1 MKLNREI
8 WNRALTLERE
18 FIRRGEEVSRIKL
31 QESLQIPQA
40 EAQHIIF
47 ALDNKDII
55 KSTPDTFQADD
66 KKLIVFSDVH
76 IPFQDDLAIQTMLE
90 FAEEYRPDIIVI
102 LGDLID
108 FYQISTFVKNP
119 AKKSV
124 KIEIDETRKFLTEL
138 RRMFPDA
145 RIIFKTGNHE
155 DRLEKY
161 IFQNAK
167 QIADLVSD
175 LLPIQLNLSALNIE
189 YMTEPFSIGKLWFL
203 HGHEKPG
210 GAYNP
215 EYITNV
221 MWNYIYDHFIVG
233 HFHRKQ
239 QKTFKNIS
247 GDTFWT
253 GALGY
258 LAGAMDYAILNKW
271 TQGFCT
277 VQYSSNGHFR
287 AENREIAN
295 GEIF

>member
-1 MKLNREI
+1 M
-8 WNRALTLERE
+8 LERE
-18 FIRRGEEVSRIKL
+18 FIRRGEEISRGKI
-31 QESLQIPQA
+31 QDSFQISQA

-55 KSTPDTFQADD
+55 KSNPDVFQADD
-66 KKLIVFSDVH
+66 KKLLIFSDVH
-76 IPFQDDLAIQTMLE
+76 FPFQDDLALHSMLE
-90 FAEEYRPDIIVI
+90 FALEYRPDVIVI

-119 AKKSV
+119 GKKSV
-124 KIEIDETRKFLTEL
+124 KAEIEETKKFLSEL
-138 RRMFPDA
+138 RYQFPESQ
-145 RIIFKTGNHE
+145 IIYKSGNHE
-155 DRLEKY
+155 DRMEKY
-161 IFQNAK
+161 IFQKATE
-167 QIADLVSD
+167 IHDLISD
-175 LLPIQLNLSALNIE
+175 LLPIKLGLNELNIE
-189 YMTEPFSIGKLWFL
+189 YKTEPFAIGKLWFL

-215 EYITNV
+215 EYICNV
-221 MWNYIYDHFIVG
+221 IWQYVHDHFIVG

-258 LAGAMDYAILNKW
+258 LAGEMDYAILNKW

-277 VQYSSNGHFR
+277 VDYSSNGHFR
-287 AENREIAN
+287 ATNREILN

>member
-1 MKLNREI
+1 MKLSREI
-8 WNRALTLERE
+8 WNRAIMLERE
-18 FIRRGEEVSRIKL
+18 FIRRGEEISRSKI
-31 QESLQIPQA
+31 QESLQISQA

-55 KSTPDTFQADD
+55 KSNPDVFHADD
-66 KKLIVFSDVH
+66 KKLAVFSDVH
-76 IPFQDDLAIQTMLE
+76 IPFQDDLALNAMIE
-90 FAEEYRPDIIVI
+90 FLQEYKPDIILL
-102 LGDLID
+102 LGDVID
-108 FYQISTFVKNP
+108 FYQISTFIKNP

-124 KIEIDETRKFLTEL
+124 KSEIEETKTFLAEL
-138 RRMFPDA
+138 RYLFPDA
-145 RIIFKTGNHE
+145 QIIYKTGNHE
-155 DRLEKY
+155 DRLEKF

-167 QIADLVSD
+167 QIADLISD
-175 LLPIQLNLSALNIE
+175 LLPLQLGLKELDIE
-189 YMTEPFSIGKLWFL
+189 YKTEPFAIGKLWFL

-221 MWNYIYDHFIVG
+221 MWQYIHDNFIVG

-258 LAGAMDYAILNKW
+258 LAGEMDYAILNKW

-277 VQYSSNGHFR
+277 VDYSQSGHFR
-287 AENREIAN
+287 ANNHEILQ

>member
-1 MKLNREI
+1 M
-8 WNRALTLERE
+8 LERE
-18 FIRRGEEVSRIKL
+18 FIRRGEEISRLKI
-31 QESLQIPQA
+31 QDSFQISQA

-55 KSTPDTFQADD
+55 KSNPDIFQADGQRL
-66 KKLIVFSDVH
+66 LIFSDVH
-76 IPFQDDLAIQTMLE
+76 YPFQDDLALNAMIE
-90 FAEEYRPDIIVI
+90 FALEYKPDIFVL
-102 LGDLID
+102 LGDIID

-119 AKKSV
+119 GKKSV
-124 KIEIDETRKFLTEL
+124 KKEIEETKKFLTEL
-138 RRMFPDA
+138 RHHFPDA
-145 RIIFKTGNHE
+145 RIIYKTGNHE

-161 IFQNAK
+161 IFQKAK
-167 QIADLVSD
+167 EIHDLISD
-175 LLPIQLNLSALNIE
+175 LLPNELGLKDLKIE
-189 YMTEPFSIGKLWFL
+189 YMTEPFAIGKLWFL

-215 EYITNV
+215 EYICNV
-221 MWNYIYDHFIVG
+221 IWQYVHDHFIVG

-258 LAGAMDYAILNKW
+258 LAGQMDYAILNKW

-277 VQYSSNGHFR
+277 VDYSSNGHFR
-287 AENREIAN
+287 ATNREILN

>member
-1 MKLNREI
+1 MKLSREI
-8 WNRALTLERE
+8 WNRAIMLERE
-18 FIRRGEEVSRIKL
+18 FIRRGEEISRLKI
-31 QESLQIPQA
+31 QDSFQISQA

-55 KSTPDTFQADD
+55 KSNPDVFQADGQRL
-66 KKLIVFSDVH
+66 LIISDLH
-76 IPFQDDLAIQTMLE
+76 FPFQDDLAVNAMLDY
-90 FAEEYRPDIIVI
+90 ADEYRPDIIVL
-102 LGDLID
+102 LGDVID

-124 KIEIDETRKFLTEL
+124 KAEIEETKKFLTEL
-138 RRMFPDA
+138 RHRFPDA
-145 RIIFKTGNHE
+145 RIIYKTGNHE

-161 IFQNAK
+161 IFQKARE
-167 QIADLVSD
+167 IHDLISD
-175 LLPIQLNLSALNIE
+175 LLPNELGLKDLKIE
-189 YMTEPFSIGKLWFL
+189 YMTEPFAIGKLWFL

-215 EYITNV
+215 EYICNV
-221 MWNYIYDHFIVG
+221 IWQYVHDHFIVG

-258 LAGAMDYAILNKW
+258 LAGEMDYAILNKW

-277 VQYSSNGHFR
+277 VDYSSNGHFR
-287 AENREIAN
+287 ATNREILN

>member
-1 MKLNREI
+1 MKLSREI
-8 WNRALTLERE
+8 WNRAITLERE
-18 FIRRGEEVSRIKL
+18 FIRRGEEISRLKI
-31 QESLQIPQA
+31 QDSFQISQA

-47 ALDNKDII
+47 ALNNKDII
-55 KSTPDTFQADD
+55 KSNPDVFQADGQRL
-66 KKLIVFSDVH
+66 LIMSDIH
-76 IPFQDDLAIQTMLE
+76 FPFQDDLALHSMLD
-90 FAEEYRPDIIVI
+90 FSFEYRPDIIVL
-102 LGDLID
+102 LGDIID

-124 KIEIDETRKFLTEL
+124 KAEILETKKFLTEL
-138 RRMFPDA
+138 RYHFPDA
-145 RIIFKTGNHE
+145 RIIYKTGNHE

-167 QIADLVSD
+167 EIHDLISE
-175 LLPIQLNLSALNIE
+175 LLPNELGLKDLKIE
-189 YMTEPFSIGKLWFL
+189 YMSEPFAIGKLWFL

-215 EYITNV
+215 EYICNV
-221 MWNYIYDHFIVG
+221 IWQYVHDHFIVG

-247 GDTFWT
+247 GETFWT

-258 LAGAMDYAILNKW
+258 LAGQMDYAILNKW

-277 VQYSSNGHFR
+277 VDYSSNGHFR
-287 AENREIAN
+287 ATNREILN